1 MTYSLN
7 SLSEIDNLVAEILKT
22 MPIIGKQNSYS
33 QYKESIKNVNNI
45 NKEQKE
51 NIIEEK
57 NIKITKKQK
66 KKVDNAITP
75 ENIDKYIE
83 KYINSHP
90 EFIENYIINNLKVD
104 FKKIEN
110 NCDSDNHF
118 GLPRFCIALYLKN
131 KLFTKSNFCISL
143 PV

>member
-1 MTYSLN
+1 MTSSSNL
-7 SLSEIDNLVAEILKT
+7 LSEIDTLVTEILKT
-22 MPIIGKQNSYS
+22 IPTISKQNSYS
-33 QYKESIKNVNNI
+33 QYKESIKNVNDI

-51 NIIEEK
+51 NIIEEN

-66 KKVDNAITP
+66 KKVDNIITP
-75 ENIDKYIE
+75 ENINKYIE

-90 EFIENYIINNLKVD
+90 EFIENYIVNNLKLD
-104 FKKIEN
+104 FKKVEN
-110 NCDSDNHF
+110 KNQF

-131 KLFTKSNFCISL
+131 KLFAKSDFCISL

>member
-1 MTYSLN
+1 MTSSSNL
-7 SLSEIDNLVAEILKT
+7 LSEIDTLVTEILKT
-22 MPIIGKQNSYS
+22 MPTIGKQGSYS

-57 NIKITKKQK
+57 NVKTTKKQK
-66 KKVDNAITP
+66 KKVDNIITP

-90 EFIENYIINNLKVD
+90 EFIENYIVNNLKID
-104 FKKIEN
+104 FKKIE
-110 NCDSDNHF
+110 DKRDNHF

-131 KLFTKSNFCISL
+131 KLFAKSNFYISL